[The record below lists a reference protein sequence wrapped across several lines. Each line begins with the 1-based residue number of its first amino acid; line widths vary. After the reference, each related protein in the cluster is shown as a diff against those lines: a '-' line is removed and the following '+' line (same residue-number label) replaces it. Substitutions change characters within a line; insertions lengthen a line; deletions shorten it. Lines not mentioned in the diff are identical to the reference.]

1 MAKRT
6 QAAEQKIAALMSQ
19 SNRARQ
25 ASLIARQMVNQGR
38 TPVTGNDLAE
48 MISGETRPKGT
59 KTQLQSAFRQLRLAK
74 ATGIG

>member
-1 MAKRT
+1 
-6 QAAEQKIAALMSQ
+6 
-19 SNRARQ
+19 
-25 ASLIARQMVNQGR
+25 MVNQGR
-38 TPVTGNDLAE
+38 TPVTQNDLAE